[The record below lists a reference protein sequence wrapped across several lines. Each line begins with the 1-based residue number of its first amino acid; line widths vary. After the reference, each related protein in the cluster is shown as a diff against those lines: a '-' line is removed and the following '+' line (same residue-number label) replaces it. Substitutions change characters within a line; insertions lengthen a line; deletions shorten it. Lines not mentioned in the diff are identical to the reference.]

1 MATVPLLALH
11 MDLCKYLFFLVAV
24 SGMQLTM
31 NIREVSLHVFNDVY
45 VWKVRVATFEFLG
58 C

>member
-11 MDLCKYLFFLVAV
+11 MDLYKYLFFLVAV

-45 VWKVRVATFEFLG
+45 V
-58 C
+58 